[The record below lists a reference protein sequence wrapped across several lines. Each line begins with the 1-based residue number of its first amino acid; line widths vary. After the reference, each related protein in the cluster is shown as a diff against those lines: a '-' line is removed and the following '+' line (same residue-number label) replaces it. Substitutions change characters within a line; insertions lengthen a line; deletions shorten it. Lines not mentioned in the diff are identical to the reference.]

1 MRQGTSLTGRSDRRY
16 YEAVQRL
23 RLRFSRGEELKY
35 ISHLDVMR
43 LWERVLRRADIPMAY
58 SEGFSPHPRISL
70 AAPLPIGVTSEAEL
84 MDVVISK
91 AVSPYFL
98 IQNTKPQLPKGM
110 EVFEVLQVSLTAP
123 SLQSQAQFI
132 DYRVSDR
139 SNRSAE
145 EIKSAITAM
154 LRADKLPWHHERD
167 TGPRFYDLRPLI
179 EDLWLESWKD
189 QFFTLGMRLRC
200 DARGTGRPEQV
211 TAALALTD
219 HPGMVHRTKITLAG
233 S

>member
-1 MRQGTSLTGRSDRRY
+1 MYD
-16 YEAVQRL
+16 EAVQRL

-35 ISHLDVMR
+35 ISHLDLMR

-84 MDVVISK
+84 MDIVVRT

-98 IQNTKPQLPKGM
+98 MQNTKPQLPPGV

-139 SNRSAE
+139 SDRTAD
-145 EIKSAITAM
+145 EIRGAITAA
-154 LRADKLPWHHERD
+154 LQAEKLPWHHMRD
-167 TGPRFYDLRPLI
+167 TGPRHYDLRPLI
-179 EDLWLESWKD
+179 EDLRLESWQD
-189 QFFTLGMRLRC
+189 HIFTLGMRLRC
-200 DARGTGRPEQV
+200 DAQGTGRPEQV
-211 TAALALTD
+211 TAALGLTE
-219 HPGMVHRTKITLAG
+219 HPGLVHRTKIILAG

>member
-1 MRQGTSLTGRSDRRY
+1 
-16 YEAVQRL
+16 VQRL

-35 ISHLDVMR
+35 ISHLDLMR
-43 LWERVLRRADIPMAY
+43 LWERALRRAGIPVAY

-84 MDVVISK
+84 MDVVVKK
-91 AVSPYFL
+91 AVSPYFFM
-98 IQNTKPQLPKGM
+98 QNTKGQLPQGI
-110 EVFEVLQVSLTAP
+110 EVFEVVQVALTTP

-139 SNRSAE
+139 SDRTAE
-145 EIKSAITAM
+145 EIRGGITAT
-154 LRADKLPWHHERD
+154 LQAEKLPWHHMRD

-179 EDLWLESWKD
+179 EDLRLVSWQD
-189 QFFTLGMRLRC
+189 HIFTLGMRLRC
-200 DARGTGRPEQV
+200 DAHGTGRPEQV
-211 TAALALTD
+211 TASLGLTE
-219 HPGMVHRTKITLAG
+219 HPSLVHRTKIILAG